1 MYDKIMKSKLTLIL
15 VTILAALISFRATS
29 IDEEILKTKIS
40 TPTILITEGVI
51 VIAFIAI
58 ACILVPNIRRNIQ
71 SDFEKIP
78 LRIVL
83 LLGLYAALGLGLTL
97 VANDALVNHGTNEFI
112 MYELIVGILV
122 TGAIYFSTSEKKITP
137 RKIFFFIMIAVFAV
151 LFMNE

>member
-1 MYDKIMKSKLTLIL
+1 MYAEIMKSKLTLIL
-15 VTILAALISFRATS
+15 VIVLTALISFRATS

-58 ACILVPNIRRNIQ
+58 ACIFVPNIRRKIQ
-71 SDFEKIP
+71 SDFENIS
-78 LRIVL
+78 LRNVL
-83 LLGLYAALGLGLTL
+83 LLGLYAALGLGVTL
-97 VANDALVNHGTNEFI
+97 VANDALVHHGTNEVK

-122 TGAIYFSTSEKKITP
+122 TGAIYFLTSDKKVTP
-137 RKIFFFIMIAVFAV
+137 RKIILFIMLAVFAV